1 MYTSN
6 DHVILEKIV
15 LESGPNKSPETKLI
29 QLRRHQRLHRAYVK
43 GTLHSCLFSEYLEVT
58 KGLRTDMI
66 KVLRGKPLEGPDG
79 EELSPDERKNRLSE
93 LRLPL
98 RLGKFPP
105 GWAILADRGF
115 ANDSTRYPNMNV
127 QMTPSFL
134 SGRDQFTLSELS
146 SDMVKCK
153 LRYISETNFARV
165 TDENL
170 LTDVIPFNV
179 LQYVN
184 HCIAWGHGKAN
195 LCQPY
200 KMRVYV

>member
-1 MYTSN
+1 MFR
-6 DHVILEKIV
+6 VV
-15 LESGPNKSPETKLI
+15 
-29 QLRRHQRLHRAYVK
+29 
-43 GTLHSCLFSEYLEVT
+43 
-58 KGLRTDMI
+58 
-66 KVLRGKPLEGPDG
+66 RGKKLEGPNAK
-79 EELSPDERKNRLSE
+79 ELSPVEKKNRLVE

-134 SGRDQFTLSELS
+134 SGRDHFTLSELS

-179 LQYVN
+179 LPYVN
-184 HCIAWGHGKAN
+184 DCIAWGHGKAN
-195 LCQPY
+195 PCQPY
-200 KMRVYV
+200 KKRFYL